1 MEATRIREKAMDGE
15 ATRRGGDREFHER
28 RARQAYGMAYRA
40 TSLTIRRLHL
50 KMAIE
55 HERRADVADG

>member
-1 MEATRIREKAMDGE
+1 MDGE